1 MTLREELCSLAEPAY
16 GDFQAKLMPGVPRQR
31 ILGVRLPQL
40 RRIAARIARSGGS
53 LPEAGQGAFVEEVML
68 EGMVLGRLKDRPT
81 EELLAL
87 TAAFVP
93 KIDNWAVC
101 DTFCAGLI
109 WAPRRRE
116 EVWAFLQPYFDSGEE
131 YPARFAAVMAMDY
144 FFTGEYFAPALERLA
159 AIRPEAY
166 YTRMAVAW
174 AYSMAYVQRPQQ
186 TLPYLSGE
194 RLPLWTRRKALQKI
208 LESRRITPEQRG
220 EILSLRAGLPRRG

>member
-93 KIDNWAVC
+93 KIDSWAVC

-109 WAPRRRE
+109 WVPRRRE

-131 YPARFAAVMAMDY
+131 YPARFAAVMAMSPSWPSM
-144 FFTGEYFAPALERLA
+144 TVSIRLTPRLMTFCIA
-159 AIRPEAY
+159 MGSV
-166 YTRMAVAW
+166 MA
-174 AYSMAYVQRPQQ
+174 R
-186 TLPYLSGE
+186 T
-194 RLPLWTRRKALQKI
+194 PLRK
-208 LESRRITPEQRG
+208 PF
-220 EILSLRAGLPRRG
+220 LR